1 MAYMKG
7 TILAVAVLLLAA
19 CGGSPRATGQAPS
32 ASPAVSSSP
41 AASSSQSPAVA
52 STTPTPTAGTT
63 AIPTPIPVRPN
74 AAKPATASCTS
85 SIPASHELILVTLRN
100 TAGVAVRDISDLA
113 HPVTRCVIKGGTY
126 FRFAFDYKISYI
138 TTAANGDGALYLV
151 DLSNLTTS
159 LVRTWT
165 NGGFGFWIYA
175 WSPDGNSLTYLSSVI
190 TSSGDQV
197 VAWHVRS
204 GGRDVILSQLGTI
217 PGRGVDPNYDDGM
230 VGYSGDGN
238 YVAVEQTFSTNLST
252 HLQVVRLSD
261 RQVVYSRP
269 DATMAT
275 WSGGSPNLYFRRS
288 SGVWTWDPTSGARLI
303 VRGLKWIRPWASA
316 DGRRIAYMTV
326 MTNGVNHVAWY
337 LRLTVHPARQV
348 QLSRTPR
355 SGAAFLSP
363 TLVWYAGEATCSATV
378 ICGLGVPP
386 PTGRTY
392 VFDLVTGAENA
403 SIDTT
408 FFDSWPHVGTA
419 IGR

>member
-1 MAYMKG
+1 MTYMKG
-7 TILAVAVLLLAA
+7 TVLAAAVLLLAA

-41 AASSSQSPAVA
+41 SAAQTIAA
-52 STTPTPTAGTT
+52 TTPTAGPT
-63 AIPTPIPVRPN
+63 AIPTTSPVRPN
-74 AAKPATASCTS
+74 TARPAGVSCSS

-113 HPVTRCVIKGGTY
+113 HPVTRCVIRGGAY

-138 TTAANGDGALYLV
+138 TIAANGDGALYLA

-159 LVRTWT
+159 LVRTWS
-165 NGGFGFWIYA
+165 NGGFGFWVYA
-175 WSPDGNSLTYLSSVI
+175 WSPDGNSLTYLSSVM

-204 GGRDVILSQLGTI
+204 GGRDVTLSQLGSI
-217 PGRGVDPNYDDGM
+217 PGRGVDPSFDDAM

-238 YVAVEQTFSTNLST
+238 YVAVEQTFSTNVST
-252 HLQVVRLSD
+252 HLLVVRLAD
-261 RQVVYSRP
+261 RKQVYSLAN
-269 DATMAT
+269 ATMAT
-275 WSGGSPNLYFRRS
+275 WSGGSPNLYFRTS
-288 SGVWTWDPTSGARLI
+288 SGVWAWDPTSGTRLI
-303 VRGLKWIRPWASA
+303 VRGLHWIRPWASA
-316 DGRRIAYMTV
+316 DGSRIAYTTV
-326 MTNGVNHVAWY
+326 TSNGVNHVAWY
-337 LRLTVHPARQV
+337 LRLTVPARQV
-348 QLSRTPR
+348 QLSRAPR
-355 SGAAFLSP
+355 FGAAFLSP
-363 TLVWYAGEATCSATV
+363 TLVWYAGESTCSATV

-403 SIDTT
+403 SVDTA